1 MNDLL
6 IISPA
11 IWQNDLESFVRYK
24 NDTGIRTT
32 LVTIEDIDQNYNGR
46 DLPEKIKRAI
56 EFQHR
61 TFGVK
66 FVMLVGDVDRF
77 PVRYVKAVNTEWGTK
92 WYPSDLYYEDLYD
105 STGQFNDWDF
115 DHDGIYGEIDF
126 QGGGLSGT
134 NLDRINMVPD
144 VVVGRIPASNQA
156 EVLTYIKKVMDYEF
170 AARESIHFNY
180 DSDWFK
186 KALFVVDGG
195 SIPFGDETLS
205 DQYAAPLTQAGISI
219 LRRYQDD
226 APWATPPIPPGST
239 PQQQQAI
246 IQAANIKRATEITK
260 VLNSGVGFFCYF
272 GHGNTRS
279 FSGWYS
285 ANDLAAL
292 NNGNHLPIIYAISC
306 LTARFH
312 FDYSFNAA
320 TYEDVNGG
328 DWTGGG
334 GNRPEPAPVQPNKYD
349 RDSMA
354 EEFLI
359 KRDTGAIAY
368 IGTTSKIEHGGKNLA
383 NYFFESYRDMPK
395 PPTLGAMWQ
404 DALSRFAKSDA
415 LQGMGGYYALIHIHK
430 VMLFGDPSLRVGGIQ
445 DIPYYTTSATVQPEI
460 QEAMIG

>member
-11 IWQNDLESFVRYK
+11 MWQNDLKSFVRYK
-24 NDTGIRTT
+24 NDTGIRAT
-32 LVTIEDIDQNYNGR
+32 LATIEDIDQNYNGR

-56 EFQHR
+56 ESQHR
-61 TFGVK
+61 SFGVRY
-66 FVMLVGDVDRF
+66 VMLVGDVDRF
-77 PVRYVKAVNTEWGTK
+77 PVRYVRAINTEWGTK
-92 WYPSDLYYEDLYD
+92 WYPSDLYYADLYD
-105 STGQFNDWDF
+105 SMGQFNDWDF

-126 QGGGLSGT
+126 KGGGLSGT

-144 VVVGRIPASNQA
+144 VTVGRLPASNQA
-156 EVLTYIKKVMDYEF
+156 ELLTYIQKVMTYEF

-195 SIPFGDETLS
+195 SSPFGDETLS
-205 DQYAAPLTQAGISI
+205 DQYAAPLSQAGISI
-219 LRRYQDD
+219 QRRYQDD
-226 APWATPPIPPGST
+226 PPWSTPPPGT
-239 PQQQQAI
+239 PQQE
-246 IQAANIKRATEITK
+246 QAAYIKRAAEITRM
-260 VLNSGVGFFCYF
+260 LDSGVGFFCYF
-272 GHGNTRS
+272 GHGHVRS

-285 ANDLAAL
+285 ANDVATL
-292 NNGNHLPIIYAISC
+292 NNRDHLPVIYAISC

-312 FDYSFNAA
+312 FDYAFDQA

-334 GNRPEPAPVQPNKYD
+334 GNRPEPAPVQPTKHD

-354 EEFLI
+354 EEFLV
-359 KRDTGAIAY
+359 KRDTGAVAY

-383 NYFFESYRDMPK
+383 KYFFESYRNMPK

-404 DALSRFAKSDA
+404 DALSRFAQTDA
-415 LQGMGGYYALIHIHK
+415 LQGMGGYYAFIHIHK

-445 DIPYYTTSATVQPEI
+445 YIPWYSTSAVIQPEI
-460 QEAMIG
+460 IQEAIIR